1 MDPANGTWSA
11 GAIDRPIHDAS
22 CRFSR
27 NQAGRRKPALRRAGR
42 SRKRLSQPIFRPQG
56 IAEEARWSTPRGRRR
71 SRCGARRS

>member
-42 SRKRLSQPIFRPQG
+42 SRKRFSADLQTTGDCRGGALIDAAG
-56 IAEEARWSTPRGRRR
+56 AETLAVWR
-71 SRCGARRS
+71 SEE